1 VKTKLPKAV
10 DEEVEERVNQPVPE
24 RKKALTARE
33 WKFVWEW
40 VSGDGAVSLKEAA
53 LRAGYKPTSALESA
67 KRLTDANVRPDVV
80 AAIQE
85 ARRDLRAKYGTS
97 LERHMKDL
105 MDIRDRALAA
115 NNFSAAVAAE
125 FRRGQALG
133 TIYVDRKEIRVG
145 TIDTMTKEEVMRKL
159 EELRAMYEP
168 LAAPVV
174 EVQAVETVEVIKT
187 PQLAAPVEVVEPVVQ
202 VQPVVEE
209 EVVEPVVQVQPV
221 VEEEE
226 PEMTIREGLR
236 NVDRTRKQLIQEA
249 KKADHRIR
257 DNEARIADRLRDTRL
272 LSRSPVRG
280 GREDI

>member
-1 VKTKLPKAV
+1 MKTKLPKAV
-10 DEEVEERVNQPVPE
+10 DEDVEERVNQPVPE

-145 TIDTMTKEEVMRKL
+145 TIDTMSKEEVMRKL

-174 EVQAVETVEVIKT
+174 EVQAVETVEVIET
-187 PQLAAPVEVVEPVVQ
+187 PQLAAPVEVVE
-202 VQPVVEE
+202 VVE
-209 EVVEPVVQVQPV
+209 VAEPVVQVQPV

-257 DNEARIADRLRDTRL
+257 ANEARIADRLRDTRL
-272 LSRSPVRG
+272 LSRSPVRR

>member
-1 VKTKLPKAV
+1 MKTKLPKAV
-10 DEEVEERVNQPVPE
+10 DEDVEERVNQPVPE

-145 TIDTMTKEEVMRKL
+145 TIDTMSKEEVMRKL

-174 EVQAVETVEVIKT
+174 EVQAVETVEVIET
-187 PQLAAPVEVVEPVVQ
+187 PQLAAPVEVVE
-202 VQPVVEE
+202 VVE
-209 EVVEPVVQVQPV
+209 VAEPVVQVQPV

-280 GREDI
+280 RREDV

>member
-1 VKTKLPKAV
+1 
-10 DEEVEERVNQPVPE
+10 
-24 RKKALTARE
+24 
-33 WKFVWEW
+33 
-40 VSGDGAVSLKEAA
+40 
-53 LRAGYKPTSALESA
+53 
-67 KRLTDANVRPDVV
+67 
-80 AAIQE
+80 
-85 ARRDLRAKYGTS
+85 
-97 LERHMKDL
+97 
-105 MDIRDRALAA
+105 
-115 NNFSAAVAAE
+115 
-125 FRRGQALG
+125 
-133 TIYVDRKEIRVG
+133 
-145 TIDTMTKEEVMRKL
+145 MRKL

-174 EVQAVETVEVIKT
+174 EVQAVETVEVIET

-202 VQPVVEE
+202 A
-209 EVVEPVVQVQPV
+209 QPV

-280 GREDI
+280 GREDV

>member
-1 VKTKLPKAV
+1 MKTKLPKAV
-10 DEEVEERVNQPVPE
+10 DEDVEERVNQPVPE

-145 TIDTMTKEEVMRKL
+145 TIDTMSKEEVMRKL

-174 EVQAVETVEVIKT
+174 EVQAVETVEVQAVETVEVIET

-202 VQPVVEE
+202 A
-209 EVVEPVVQVQPV
+209 QPV

-280 GREDI
+280 GREDV

>member
-1 VKTKLPKAV
+1 MRTKLPKAV
-10 DEEVEERVNQPVPE
+10 DEDVEARVNQPVPE

-174 EVQAVETVEVIKT
+174 EVQAVETVEVIET
-187 PQLAAPVEVVEPVVQ
+187 PQLAAPVEVVEVA
-202 VQPVVEE
+202 
-209 EVVEPVVQVQPV
+209 EPVVQVHPV

-280 GREDI
+280 RREDV